1 MHTTFYSESLD
12 GRVMCRRRWEAN
24 VKIDLK
30 VTGSDSVVW
39 PHVAQNR
46 VKWRAVVETVVKRC
60 VYKKAGNSVTI

>member
-1 MHTTFYSESLD
+1 
-12 GRVMCRRRWEAN
+12 MCGRRWEAN

-39 PHVAQNR
+39 PHVTQNR
-46 VKWRAVVETVVKRC
+46 VKWRAVVETVLNRC